1 MRQID
6 AGCMLCWL
14 FELMDGSALLFV
26 VVRYDLLW
34 FGTNLEVIRYD
45 L

>member
-1 MRQID
+1 MRQMQ
-6 AGCMLCWL
+6 AACSGWL